1 MNGQSEM
8 TKAMLS
14 KGGNSMAERVTMIDA
29 SPVTDVPVHE
39 NSLGYILLGLSII
52 VVLLGGL
59 GAWSL
64 MAQLNGAIVASG
76 RLTVE
81 SNRKTVQH
89 LDGGIVKKILV
100 KDGDV
105 VTPGQLLLSLDSTI
119 DQATLDATVV
129 KLDEL
134 GARAA
139 RLIAERDDASS
150 IDFPEE
156 MIDRVYQPSVIK
168 VMQGEQDLFEAR
180 LASRLGTGR
189 LLLQR
194 VDGFNQQIVGL
205 DGQILSKGR
214 QVDLV
219 MEEHKNLKILYD
231 KGYATLTRL
240 LALQRQAERLEGERS
255 AHRSEIAT
263 VRNSIAET
271 ELERSQ
277 IERDFLE
284 TVTAEL
290 RTVEAEIFGL
300 KERHIAAEERLKRSH
315 IIASHAGVVLDLAI
329 HTVGGVITPGQPI
342 LDIVPEGDELLVEA
356 QIATSDIDKV
366 SLGQTSVVRL
376 SAFSQDETPEIKGTV
391 HSVSADRL
399 IDEISGQP
407 YYMAR
412 IAIADHRPEA
422 NDDIQ
427 LLPSMPA
434 EVFIETGDRTAISYF
449 VKPLT
454 DRLARTF
461 IEG

>member
-1 MNGQSEM
+1 MSGQSAVKNGISPRDGEPM
-8 TKAMLS
+8 V
-14 KGGNSMAERVTMIDA
+14 ERITMIDA
-29 SPVTDVPVHE
+29 TPVTDAPVRE
-39 NSLGYILLGLSII
+39 SSLGYILLGLSII
-52 VVLLGGL
+52 VLLLGGL

-89 LDGGIVKKILV
+89 LDGGIVRKILI

-105 VTPGQLLLSLDSTI
+105 VAPGQLLVSLDSTI

-139 RLIAERDDASS
+139 RLIAERDGISS

-156 MIDRVYQPSVIK
+156 MVARSHKPSVIK
-168 VMQGEQDLFEAR
+168 VMQGERDLFEAR
-180 LASRLGTGR
+180 HASRLGTER
-189 LLLQR
+189 LLQQR
-194 VDGFNQQIVGL
+194 VDGFNQQIAGL
-205 DGQILSKGR
+205 EGQIASKGR
-214 QVDLV
+214 QVELV
-219 MEEHKNLKILYD
+219 LEEHKNLKILYD

-240 LALQRQAERLEGERS
+240 LALKRQAEQLEGERA

-263 VRNSIAET
+263 VNNNIAEI
-271 ELERSQ
+271 ELELGQ
-277 IERDFLE
+277 INRDFLE

-300 KERHIAAEERLKRSH
+300 QERRIAAEERLKRAQ
-315 IIASHAGVVLDLAI
+315 IVASHAGVVLDLAV

-342 LDIVPEGDELLVEA
+342 LDIVPDTDELLVEA
-356 QIATSDIDKV
+356 QIATSDIDKIT
-366 SLGQTSVVRL
+366 LGQTSVVRL
-376 SAFSQDETPEIKGTV
+376 SAFSQDETPEIEGTV
-391 HSVSADRL
+391 RSVSADRL
-399 IDEISGQP
+399 IDDITGEP

-412 IAIADHRPEA
+412 IDIAGQKLSSGGNLELVPG
-422 NDDIQ
+422 
-427 LLPSMPA
+427 MPA

-454 DRLARTF
+454 DRLAKTF
-461 IEG
+461 IES